1 MRDWD
6 KLIDILF
13 RIMIVLMVV
22 IFFLAL
28 AAALRIYIGFAD
40 ELQSRW
46 VICTTFVNIRARA
59 SMNSDTIGRLMCG
72 DEITVDQTLRRGGRW
87 WYHCIDLATEE
98 TTGWVCADYCT
109 DSMVTVCDETATVTA
124 SGRVAIRASIHGKR
138 TKWVKPD
145 TELNI
150 IAYSDTWALSTRGYI
165 KMEYLTFDQA
175 PDPESDGDPD
185 E

>member
-1 MRDWD
+1 M
-6 KLIDILF
+6 KKTILF
-13 RIMIVLMVV
+13 LRLLLILA
-22 IFFLAL
+22 AL
-28 AAALRIYIGFAD
+28 AIGLNIAGRILARAD

-87 WYHCIDLATEE
+87 WYHCIDLATEQ

-109 DSMVTVCDETATVTA
+109 DSAVTVCDETATVTA
-124 SGRVAIRASIHGKR
+124 SGRVAIRASIHGKCTR
-138 TKWVKPD
+138 WVKPD
-145 TELNI
+145 AELSI

-175 PDPESDGDPD
+175 QDPEGGEADAGPD
-185 E
+185 EIP